1 MAPAAGAAREH
12 ERPAGR
18 PTPKTGHYR
27 PAVRYRS
34 KTLATWI
41 AVLAGAIGAQRFYL
55 HGPRDLLGW
64 LHPLPTAVGLWG
76 AWRMHTLGQD
86 DRLAWMLVPVLGLM
100 LSLGML
106 QAIVS
111 GLTPDV
117 RWDARH
123 NPSLPPQATGWGP
136 VLGAIA
142 ALMIGGIVLM
152 GTIAFAG
159 QRFFEW
165 QQQSMLPPPLR
176 TG

>member
-1 MAPAAGAAREH
+1 M
-12 ERPAGR
+12 
-18 PTPKTGHYR
+18 
-27 PAVRYRS
+27 RYRS

-41 AVLAGAIGAQRFYL
+41 AVLAGAAGAQRFYL

-86 DRLAWMLVPVLGLM
+86 DRLAWVLVPVLGLM

-111 GLTPDV
+111 GLTPDA

-142 ALMIGGIVLM
+142 ALMLGGIVLM
-152 GTIAFAG
+152 GTIAFAARYVSIERG
-159 QRFFEW
+159 QDPGLQHAAGVGVAGRHKFRVAMI
-165 QQQSMLPPPLR
+165 SRAGVRSPVVAC
-176 TG
+176 